1 MGSYT
6 LMVLKKD
13 DKKEKAE
20 KTVMYMLETI
30 NVLVENQKILLK
42 RIVQIEEHMEM
53 IAGKIL
59 DDIDKDDRIIN

>member
-1 MGSYT
+1 
-6 LMVLKKD
+6 MVLKKD

-59 DDIDKDDRIIN
+59 DDIDKEDRIIN

>member
-1 MGSYT
+1 
-6 LMVLKKD
+6 MVLKKD

-42 RIVQIEEHMEM
+42 RIVEIEEHMDM
-53 IAGKIL
+53 LAGKIL
-59 DDIDKDDRIIN
+59 DDMDKDDRIIN

>member
-1 MGSYT
+1 
-6 LMVLKKD
+6 MVLKKD
-13 DKKEKAE
+13 EKEKAS

-42 RIVQIEEHMEM
+42 RIVEIEGHLEM
-53 IAGKIL
+53 MAGKIL

>member
-1 MGSYT
+1 
-6 LMVLKKD
+6 MVLKKD

-59 DDIDKDDRIIN
+59 DNIEDDDRIIN

>member
-1 MGSYT
+1 
-6 LMVLKKD
+6 MVLKKD

>member
-1 MGSYT
+1 
-6 LMVLKKD
+6 MVLKKD

-42 RIVQIEEHMEM
+42 RIQQLEEDIEML
-53 IAGKIL
+53 AGKIIDDDL
-59 DDIDKDDRIIN
+59 DEDRIIN

>member
-59 DDIDKDDRIIN
+59 DNIEDDDRIIN